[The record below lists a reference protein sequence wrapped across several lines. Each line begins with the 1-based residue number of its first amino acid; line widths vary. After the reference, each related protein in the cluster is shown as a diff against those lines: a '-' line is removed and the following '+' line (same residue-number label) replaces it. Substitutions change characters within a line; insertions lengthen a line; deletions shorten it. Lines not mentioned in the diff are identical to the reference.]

1 MKNRIIASLLSTSLA
16 ISLFGGAAQIMSAT
30 KAVAQATADTAN
42 IPQPHLAKAR
52 ALAAEENSWR
62 HPALVTCYPND
73 GLASQNVDAD
83 PPAYKVFDNLYYVG
97 DGKIGLYAISTSAG
111 IILIDAMSNTEEVE
125 RFIIPGL
132 RKVGLDP
139 AQIKVLIIE
148 HGHGDHYGGSQ
159 DLIEKYHPKV
169 YMSEADWTSSISDYA
184 GKLAINPQH
193 FGPPPAKRDQTATDG
208 GTITLGDET
217 IRTYITPGH
226 TPGSLAFLIPV
237 KDHGSPKLLAYYGGI
252 TPPWQPEM
260 VAAFTRSY
268 ERMSALMAEAKPDG
282 FIASHPNYDDAV
294 FNIEKMMTNP
304 NIPNPFLIG
313 TDGVVRYGKIIS
325 ECGLNS
331 ADLRAKVPGWP
342 RRR

>member
-1 MKNRIIASLLSTSLA
+1 MTNVESNVHVKVAMADVLA
-16 ISLFGGAAQIMSAT
+16 ILVISMFT
-30 KAVAQATADTAN
+30 FAVAIFGLNYSNNGDSIKLVVAMGQFVGIAT
-42 IPQPHLAKAR
+42 L
-52 ALAAEENSWR
+52 LAAVFAYMNENLLGTAIFG
-62 HPALVTCYPND
+62 PLAVFFFTIPLVG
-73 GLASQNVDAD
+73 GLSGAVLCM
-83 PPAYKVFDNLYYVG
+83 V
-97 DGKIGLYAISTSAG
+97 IGI